1 MQKMINNTFSN
12 DFFFFYFQRSHIYTT
27 SFVQC
32 IPAKCA
38 ASKCSVS
45 VFSFSFCAL
54 LISVA
59 FG

>member
-12 DFFFFYFQRSHIYTT
+12 DFFFYFQRSHIYTT

-45 VFSFSFCAL
+45 VYFFSPFCAL